1 MTPIDLVFL
10 AAMGVLTFVPM
21 LYALWYFCNG
31 RSIVP
36 SGRPSP
42 RRPRANTRDA

>member
-10 AAMGVLTFVPM
+10 AAMGVLTFVPR

-31 RSIVP
+31 RS
-36 SGRPSP
+36 
-42 RRPRANTRDA
+42 RRFTKAVEFFAY